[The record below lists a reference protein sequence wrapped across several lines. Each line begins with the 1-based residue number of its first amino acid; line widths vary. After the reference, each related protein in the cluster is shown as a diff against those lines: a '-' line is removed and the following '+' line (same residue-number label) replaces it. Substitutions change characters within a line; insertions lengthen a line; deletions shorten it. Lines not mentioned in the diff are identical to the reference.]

1 MPTSPTP
8 PLRSHFFRPSL
19 RPLLVIGCVAV
30 LTSVFLPC
38 AALAAEAP
46 VGTAHVYKRVGSREL
61 KLHVVSPPDAR
72 PTDRRPALVFF
83 HGGGWTGGGPTQFNT
98 QSAYLASRGLVC
110 VQVEYRL
117 LDKSDKAPPLVCV
130 QDAKSALRWVRA
142 HAAELGIDPA
152 RIGAGGGSAGGHL
165 AAFVGMVE
173 GQDDPADD
181 LAISPRAAALVLFN
195 PVFDNGA
202 EGGWGQARVGTRVKE
217 FSPAHNI
224 SADDPPAIVFLGRD
238 DKLIPVATVE
248 RFQAGMK
255 SAGVRCEALFY
266 ADQGHGFFN
275 QDPFKTRSL
284 IEADKFLASLG
295 WLKGAPTLAEPD
307 PANPPAP
314 APAPA
319 AAKKK
324 KPSAGK

>member
-1 MPTSPTP
+1 MPTSSTP
-8 PLRSHFFRPSL
+8 LQRSRFVRHSL
-19 RPLLVIGCVAV
+19 RPLLAAGCLTL
-30 LTSVFLPC
+30 LTSVFLPR

-46 VGTAHVYKRVGSREL
+46 VGTAHVYKRVGSRDL
-61 KLHVVSPPDAR
+61 KLHVVSPPNAS
-72 PTDRRPALVFF
+72 PADRRPALVFF
-83 HGGGWTGGGPTQFNT
+83 HGGGWTGGAPTQFNT
-98 QSAYLASRGLVC
+98 QSTYLASRGLVC

-117 LDKSDKAPPLVCV
+117 LDKSDKAPPLVCI
-130 QDAKSALRWVRA
+130 QDAKSAMRWVRA

-165 AAFVGMVE
+165 AAFVGLVE

-181 LAISPRAAALVLFN
+181 LKVSPRAAALVLFN

-202 EGGWGQARVGTRVKE
+202 EGGWGQARVGARVKE

-248 RFQAGMK
+248 RFQAAMK
-255 SAGVRCEALFY
+255 SAGVRCDAFFY

-275 QDPFKTRSL
+275 QDPFKTRTL
-284 IEADKFLASLG
+284 IAADKFLASLG
-295 WLKGAPTLAEPD
+295 WLKSSPTLAEPD
-307 PANPPAP
+307 PAST
-314 APAPA
+314 PAPA

-324 KPSAGK
+324 KQPASK

>member
-1 MPTSPTP
+1 MITP
-8 PLRSHFFRPSL
+8 LVLRSPASSWLRAHFFGAL
-19 RPLLVIGCVAV
+19 AAIGC
-30 LTSVFLPC
+30 
-38 AALAAEAP
+38 ALFSSGAFAAEAP

-61 KLHVVSPPDAR
+61 RLFVVSPSGAA

-83 HGGGWTGGGPTQFNT
+83 HGGGWTGGAPSQFNT
-98 QSAYLASRGLVC
+98 QSTYLASRGLVC

-117 LDKSDKAPPLVCV
+117 LDKSDHAPPLVCV
-130 QDAKSALRWVRA
+130 QDAKSAMRWVRT

-152 RIGAGGGSAGGHL
+152 RLGAGGGSAGGHL
-165 AAFVGMVE
+165 AAFVGLVE
-173 GQDDPADD
+173 GQDDPTDD
-181 LAISPRAAALVLFN
+181 LKVSPRAAALVLFN

-202 EGGWGQARVGTRVKE
+202 EGGWGQARVGARVKE

-248 RFQAGMK
+248 RFQAAMK
-255 SAGVRCEALFY
+255 SAGVRCDAFFY

-275 QDPFKTRSL
+275 QDPFKTRTL
-284 IEADKFLASLG
+284 IEADKFLTSLG

-307 PANPPAP
+307 PASAP
-314 APAPA
+314 APV

-324 KPSAGK
+324 KQPAGK